1 MAVSQGSTLLQS
13 DLTNYYDKFNTFI
26 HKYVDSGYTLNPT
39 TGFVKVA
46 DVTGLNTLINKIA
59 NDAYMST
66 RADLWTARATVPTR
80 GELVTIYP
88 LAGVQTVINNM
99 PIVKCRNDS
108 TNYHGANSC
117 GAKSCG
123 ACPNTQMVV
132 NQNDTCLNC
141 TERNSCLK
149 HGTCS
154 NGNNSNCGRTLNGH
168 GNKVSGT
175 CGNGVKTCGRKTSGS
190 HSKGSNSVKCGSGY
204 QTCSN
209 GVKSCGYNGNGAW
222 NQTTKY
228 SGTHGNACTSGTN
241 TCGYHGNTM
250 NANTLKTNTTQK
262 NIVCTCSSFTNN

>member
-13 DLTNYYDKFNTFI
+13 DLTNYYNKFNTFI
-26 HKYVDSGYTLNPT
+26 HTYVDSGYTLNPT

-46 DVTGLNTLINKIA
+46 DITGLNTLINKIA

-66 RADLWTARATVPTR
+66 RSDLWTARATVSAQ
-80 GELVTIYP
+80 GEFVKIFP
-88 LAGVQTVINNM
+88 FAGVQTIINNM
-99 PIVKCRNDS
+99 PTVKCRNDS

-117 GAKSCG
+117 GTKSCG
-123 ACPNTQMVV
+123 SCPNTQMVV
-132 NQNDTCLNC
+132 NQNNTCFNC

-154 NGNNSNCGRTLNGH
+154 NGKHSNCIVVQNTSGAVKSSGKKSNG
-168 GNKVSGT
+168 GKSSGT
-175 CGNGVKTCGRKTSGS
+175 N
-190 HSKGSNSVKCGSGY
+190 SKKPITHD
-204 QTCSN
+204 TCSS
-209 GVKSCGYNGNGAW
+209 GTKSCGYNGNGAW
-222 NQTTKY
+222 NQITKY

-262 NIVCTCSSFTNN
+262 NIVCACSSFTNN

>member
-46 DVTGLNTLINKIA
+46 DVTGLNTLISKIA

-88 LAGVQTVINNM
+88 LAGVQTVINNI

-117 GAKSCG
+117 GTKSCG

-141 TERNSCLK
+141 SERNSCLK

-154 NGNNSNCGRTLNGH
+154 NGKHSNCIVAQN
-168 GNKVSGT
+168 VSGA
-175 CGNGVKTCGRKTSGS
+175 VKSSGRKSCGGKSSGV
-190 HSKGSNSVKCGSGY
+190 HSKKPVT
-204 QTCSN
+204 QDTCSS
-209 GVKSCGYNGNGAW
+209 GTKSCGYNGNGAW

-250 NANTLKTNTTQK
+250 NANTWKSNTTQK